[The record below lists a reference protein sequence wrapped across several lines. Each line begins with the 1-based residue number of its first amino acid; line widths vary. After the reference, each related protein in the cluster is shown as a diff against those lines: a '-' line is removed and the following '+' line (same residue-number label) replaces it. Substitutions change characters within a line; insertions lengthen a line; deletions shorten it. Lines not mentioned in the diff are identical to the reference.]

1 MPVGGVVPAR
11 WNDDGVAHAARI
23 VTLLSCDRRKSFPFE
38 LSRNKKLIPHKRPIV
53 GNHEGMEIVAE
64 PVAVDPA
71 ESTIWVQLA
80 PHRLSRNVLN
90 TLAMT
95 TRPAGEPAVWLLPWH
110 QWDDSELQAALS
122 CSYSWT
128 GMRLN
133 SKERAA
139 FDAIH
144 RAVVTACCTRLG
156 ELHSAIQA
164 AEQRRAKE
172 FAES

>member
-1 MPVGGVVPAR
+1 MENESMP
-11 WNDDGVAHAARI
+11 D
-23 VTLLSCDRRKSFPFE
+23 TL
-38 LSRNKKLIPHKRPIV
+38 
-53 GNHEGMEIVAE
+53 AE

-95 TRPAGEPAVWLLPWH
+95 TRPAGRKSDCLRNWLGQCVAAESARRLADKNEWSEPLEPAVWLLPWH

-128 GMRLN
+128 GMRMTA
-133 SKERAA
+133 KERAA

-156 ELHSAIQA
+156 ELHTAIKSA
-164 AEQRRAKE
+164 EERRAKE